1 MRRTRNTARC
11 AVHAGLAA
19 VLAFAAVKRFV
30 LTQPLRGTY
39 KQNLSVDRVTN
50 FLAILWLTTR
60 LVRLGSIAWIA
71 QRLPAVVR
79 VGLVCCVTGA
89 RCG

>member
-1 MRRTRNTARC
+1 MR
-11 AVHAGLAA
+11 AGLAA
-19 VLAFAAVKRFV
+19 VLAFAVVKLFV
-30 LTQPLRGTY
+30 LTQPLRGPY

-71 QRLPAVVR
+71 QRLPALVR
-79 VGLVCCVTGA
+79 VGRTGLVCCVTGA